1 MKPFNIYLA
10 GVGGQGI
17 GLLSEMIMRAADHA
31 GQRVKAVDTHG
42 LAQRGGVVVS
52 QIRMGE
58 TVFSPLIPEHQADLV
73 VALERHEALRALI
86 HFGREGGNLI
96 YYNTVW
102 QPLDVR
108 LGTVAQVSTEDIRSQ
123 CAKLHVR
130 VTEVRSPELEDARTQ
145 NVVLLAHLE
154 KHGLIPGITAPQYEQ
169 AMADLMDGKMLERNQ
184 ALFKKYRMAA

>member
-17 GLLSEMIMRAADHA
+17 GLLSEMILRAADHA

-58 TVFSPLIPEHQADLV
+58 TVFSPLIPEHGADLV

-86 HFGREGGNLI
+86 RFGGEGGNLI
-96 YYNTVW
+96 YYDTVW

-108 LGTVAQVSTEDIRSQ
+108 LGAVSQVSTEDIRSQ
-123 CAKLHVR
+123 CEKLGVRAINVR
-130 VTEVRSPELEDARTQ
+130 VPELEDVRTQ

-154 KHGLIPGITAPQYEQ
+154 KHGLIPGIDASQYEQ
-169 AMADLMDGKMLERNQ
+169 AMDDLMDGKMLERNK
-184 ALFKKYRMAA
+184 ALFKAYRMAA

>member
-17 GLLSEMIMRAADHA
+17 GLLSEMILRAADHA

-58 TVFSPLIPEHQADLV
+58 TVFSPLIPEHGADLV

-86 HFGREGGNLI
+86 RFGREGGNLI
-96 YYNTVW
+96 YYDTVW

-108 LGTVAQVSTEDIRSQ
+108 LGAVSQVSTEDIRSQ
-123 CAKLHVR
+123 CEKLGVRAINVR
-130 VTEVRSPELEDARTQ
+130 VPELEDVRTQ
-145 NVVLLAHLE
+145 NVVLLAHIE
-154 KHGLIPGITAPQYEQ
+154 KNALVPGIAAPHYQS
-169 AMADLMDGKMLERNQ
+169 AMADLMDGKMLDRNR
-184 ALFKKYRMAA
+184 ALFEQHRMVA